1 MLWLGRKGLQNDTG
15 DNYAGLGSAVK
26 WTWSYNAGNI
36 MYFTDMINTNRDTGS
51 LTMFCVCPLLGL
63 PENRGVLKHLH
74 GMWSYT

>member
-1 MLWLGRKGLQNDTG
+1 
-15 DNYAGLGSAVK
+15 
-26 WTWSYNAGNI
+26 

-74 GMWSYT
+74 GM